1 VKGLDCGRRG
11 ASGSAGPVLA
21 PRPPLT
27 AVAASALVLL
37 GAVCATPPKAPP
49 PSAETKPP
57 PDARAQV
64 EALVLR
70 LYRAVESLEP
80 EKLED
85 TMTPEVVAIGLGPG
99 DFFNSRP
106 ALLEELRQQLVPI
119 GLKGETL
126 TIDHERPSVAVAA
139 DHRSAWFFDRP
150 LVTRERPNR
159 PLQRYRP
166 RVTGHLVFDQGWR
179 LDALHVSLPVSN
191 DTLYA
196 AGSDKRLTAPEDPQ
210 VVKGKGT
217 EQLVGL
223 TRRVLDDLK
232 TKVERTSDA
241 DAVVLI
247 GTDAA
252 EVFEGGA
259 AFKKMARPLV
269 AQAKKSGFS
278 FSIEG
283 GPRASLAPGGQ
294 SGWVIANVAMT
305 YGTPKGPRTL
315 VPFRSLWIFAEEKG
329 LWSLVSEHQSVALR
343 PEQRESALPQEIPVD
358 PPDAGRPKASARKDA
373 GVEVRPYD

>member
-1 VKGLDCGRRG
+1 MTVR
-11 ASGSAGPVLA
+11 A

-27 AVAASALVLL
+27 IVAFSALVLL
-37 GAVCATPPKAPP
+37 GAVCATPPRPAEPP
-49 PSAETKPP
+49 AESAPP

-64 EALVLR
+64 DAVVRR
-70 LYRAVESLEP
+70 LYRAIEKLEP

-85 TMTPEVVAIGLGPG
+85 TMIPEVVAIGLGPG

-106 ALLEELRQQLVPI
+106 ALIEELRQQLVPI

-126 TIDHERPSVAVAA
+126 AIDHQRPKVAVSA

-150 LVTRERPNR
+150 LVTRERPGKS
-159 PLQRYRP
+159 LQRYRP
-166 RVTGHLVFDQGWR
+166 RITGHLVFDQGWR

-191 DTLYA
+191 DALYA
-196 AGSDKRLTAPEDPQ
+196 PGSEKRLTAPEDPQ

-232 TKVERTSDA
+232 TKVERTNDA
-241 DAVVLI
+241 DTVVLI
-247 GTDAA
+247 GTDAT

-283 GPRASLAPGGQ
+283 GPRAVLAPGGQ
-294 SGWVIANVAMT
+294 SGWVLANVAMT

-329 LWSLVSEHQSVALR
+329 LWSLVSEHQSVGLR
-343 PEQRESALPQEIPVD
+343 PEQRETALPLELPVEA
-358 PPDAGRPKASARKDA
+358 PDAGRPKSDPGPRKDA
-373 GVEVRPYD
+373 GVEVKPYD